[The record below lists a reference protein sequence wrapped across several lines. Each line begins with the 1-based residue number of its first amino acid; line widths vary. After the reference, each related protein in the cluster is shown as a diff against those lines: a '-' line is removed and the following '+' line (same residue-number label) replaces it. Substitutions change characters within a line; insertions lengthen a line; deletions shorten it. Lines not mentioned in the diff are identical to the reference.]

1 MRKSLRN
8 NAAPFGIHYALVGG
22 MITIRKSEER
32 GQANYGWLDTRHTFS
47 FADYYDPKNT
57 HFRSRRVIN
66 EDRVTGGQ
74 GFGLHPHRDMEI
86 ISYIVSGILE
96 HKDSMGN
103 RAQMKAGEVQRI
115 SAGTGI
121 MHSEYNASPI
131 EPVHFLQIWIMPN
144 ERGVKP
150 RYAEKSFQAIEP
162 GKLNLIAS
170 QSGREESIPIHQDAD
185 VYVAKLKDGTSLTH
199 MLAQRSGWV
208 QVISGELN
216 VNGKVLQPGDGA
228 AITNEERLELQAA
241 GDSHWLLFDLN

>member
-1 MRKSLRN
+1 
-8 NAAPFGIHYALVGG
+8 

-32 GQANYGWLDTRHTFS
+32 GHANYGWLDTRHTFS
-47 FADYYDPKNT
+47 FADYYDREHT
-57 HFRSRRVIN
+57 HFRSLRVIN
-66 EDRVTGGQ
+66 EDRVSGGQ

-115 SAGTGI
+115 SAGSGI

-131 EPVHFLQIWIMPN
+131 EPVHFLQIWIMPD

-150 RYAEKSFQAIEP
+150 RYAEKSFQAIEA

-170 QSGREESIPIHQDAD
+170 RSGRDESIPIHQDTD
-185 VYVAKLKDGTSLTH
+185 VYVAKLKDGASLSH
-199 MLAQRSGWV
+199 AFAAQRSGWM

-216 VNGKVLQPGDGA
+216 VNGKVLRAGDGA
-228 AITNEERLELQAA
+228 SVTNEERLQLQSA